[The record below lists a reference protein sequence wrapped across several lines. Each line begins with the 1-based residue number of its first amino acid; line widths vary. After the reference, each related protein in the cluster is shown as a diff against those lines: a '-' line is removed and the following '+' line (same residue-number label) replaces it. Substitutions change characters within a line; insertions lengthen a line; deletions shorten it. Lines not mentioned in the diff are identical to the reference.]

1 MPVKPKYCARCG
13 QPVATR
19 EVDGRPRVVCPNCET
34 VFYENP
40 LPVAA
45 CVLLNERREALL
57 VKRQREPHRG
67 KWCLPMG
74 FAETGET
81 IAAAALRELREEASV
96 EARVLRLLDVD
107 STHSGY
113 YGDLLIVTFEMQ
125 KIGGNERP
133 GDDAEEVRYFPIEK
147 HPPLAF
153 SSNRKALRA
162 CAAAHEEAWAIQD
175 SFRTLQSAEDKA
187 MLSDEL
193 VALIQDRADEVAGL
207 WLIDVRTNATTSS
220 YQMIDPDQ
228 LMERATAAISQFS
241 RWLKGDVTP
250 NEIKG
255 FYRMVAKEREAQGL
269 RVHELLSAVA
279 LLKKHVWTFVRAQ
292 SSWERPIDA
301 YRMLELS
308 RRIALFFDKA
318 MYHAAREFATDAPS
332 TQGDG

>member
-1 MPVKPKYCARCG
+1 MPVRPSYCARCG
-13 QPVATR
+13 QAVVTR
-19 EVDGRPRVVCPNCET
+19 VVDERPRVVCPACEA

-45 CVLLNERREALL
+45 SVVLNQRREVLL
-57 VKRQREPHRG
+57 VKRRHEPYQG
-67 KWCLPMG
+67 MWCLPMG
-74 FAETGET
+74 FAELGET
-81 IAAAALRELREEASV
+81 ITAAALRELKEETGI
-96 EARVLRLLDVD
+96 EAHVLRLLDAD
-107 STHSGY
+107 SLESSH

-125 KIGGNERP
+125 KLRGHEQP
-133 GDDAEEVRYFPIEK
+133 GDDAEEVRYFPIEE

-162 CAAAHEEAWAIQD
+162 CTAAHEEAWAIQD
-175 SFRTLQSAEDKA
+175 SFRTLQSDEDKA

-207 WLIDVRTNATTSS
+207 WLIDVRTNATTAS

-250 NEIKG
+250 NEIKT

-269 RVHELLSAVA
+269 RVHELLSAVT
-279 LLKKHVWTFVRAQ
+279 LLKKHVWTFIRAQ
-292 SSWERPIDA
+292 STWERPIDA

-308 RRIALFFDKA
+308 RRIAIFFDKA
-318 MYHAAREFATDAPS
+318 VYYATREFVTDA
-332 TQGDG
+332 TA